1 VKFTVAAINVS
12 LLMLVAGTSP
22 LSRAEVAPEMDAYR
36 GKTGRFE
43 CSAQETGSGKTFKAY
58 VENEVA
64 YDGHTFVERYYEV
77 PSAERPQAWKAIFLM
92 SYDEKA
98 RRWVRNGVDNAG
110 QRNAASSSGWKG
122 DTWTWEMDGA
132 NIPVTKKG
140 PDAFTFAVD
149 VKDQGKLKRVV
160 EALCKRM

>member
-1 VKFTVAAINVS
+1 MRINVDVVKMS
-12 LLMLVAGTSP
+12 LLV
-22 LSRAEVAPEMDAYR
+22 LSVGLSSISQAEVAPELDAYR

-43 CSAQETGSGKTFKAY
+43 CDARETGSGKTFKAY

-64 YDGHTFVERYYEV
+64 YDGNTFVERYYEV
-77 PSAERPQAWKAIFLM
+77 PSADHPQAWKAIFLM
-92 SYDEKA
+92 SYDA
-98 RRWVRNGVDNAG
+98 QASRWVRNGVDNAG

-140 PDAFTFAVD
+140 PDAFTFAVS
-149 VKDQGKLKRVV
+149 VTLKP
-160 EALCKRM
+160 L

>member
-1 VKFTVAAINVS
+1 MKFSAIHAS
-12 LLMLVAGTSP
+12 LLALSLGTGS
-22 LSRAEVAPEMDAYR
+22 LAQADVAPELDAYR

-43 CSAQETGSGKTFKAY
+43 CDAQETGSGNKFKAY

-77 PSAERPQAWKAIFLM
+77 ANPDHPQAWKAIFLM
-92 SYDEKA
+92 SYDPQAK
-98 RRWVRNGVDNAG
+98 RWVRNGVDNAG
-110 QRNAASSSGWKG
+110 QRNAATSSGWKG
-122 DTWTWEMDGA
+122 DTWVWEMDGA

-149 VKDQGKLKRVV
+149 VKDQGKTKRVV

>member
-1 VKFTVAAINVS
+1 MKIRVAAINVS
-12 LLMLVAGTSP
+12 LLVLSAGTS
-22 LSRAEVAPEMDAYR
+22 LSSHGQVAPELDAYR

-43 CSAQETGSGKTFKAY
+43 CNAQEIGSGKTFKAY

-64 YDGHTFVERYYEV
+64 YDGNTFVERYYEV

-132 NIPVTKKG
+132 NIPVTKRG
-140 PDAFTFAVD
+140 PDAFSFAVD
-149 VKDQGKLKRVV
+149 VKDQGKVKRVV
-160 EALCKRM
+160 EALCTRM

>member
-1 VKFTVAAINVS
+1 MKLSVINVS
-12 LLMLVAGTSP
+12 LLV
-22 LSRAEVAPEMDAYR
+22 LSLGISSFSHADVAPELNAYR

-43 CSAQETGSGKTFKAY
+43 CNAQETGSGKTFKAY

-77 PSAERPQAWKAIFLM
+77 ASPDRPQAWKAIFLM
-92 SYDEKA
+92 SYDTQA

-110 QRNAASSSGWKG
+110 QRNAASSSGWNG
-122 DTWTWEMDGA
+122 DTWVWEMDGA

-149 VKDQGKLKRVV
+149 VKEQGKLKRVV